1 MFEYGLL
8 ALLLFLQAVLRMVRM
23 NSIHKPK
30 NIFWFYQ
37 PLIFPLLFS
46 LGILLQYLGID
57 VIAYL
62 AILGL
67 LSELICFLLRRRLF
81 DQR

>member
-8 ALLLFLQAVLRMVRM
+8 ALLLFLQAVLRMARM
-23 NSIHKPK
+23 TSIRKPK

-46 LGILLQYLGID
+46 LGLLLQYLGID

-67 LSELICFLLRRRLF
+67 LFEFICFFLRRRLF

>member
-23 NSIHKPK
+23 SSIRKPK

-46 LGILLQYLGID
+46 LGILLQFLGID

-67 LSELICFLLRRRLF
+67 LSELICFFLRRRLF
-81 DQR
+81 DQM